1 MNSLKHVTR
10 MAAHAAALVF
20 GAFWLVATSAPAEP
34 ARDCFTGLDNPTRLQ
49 MVLGPIQSSTGTCGA
64 LGALDGVAPDS
75 TLVFD
80 LSKGSRPLDWGG
92 ACWGY
97 ETLALTGPTGVT
109 VRAETNG
116 YNWSGDALT
125 AVRGSFAL
133 PGQPACRGD
142 YWTLRLFPET
152 PPEDGQLIS
161 PLDAGSGPWIVE
173 RHIGVEQA
181 QFCGDT
187 FVETGPVGC
196 TQRFA
201 VVSITELAP

>member
-1 MNSLKHVTR
+1 
-10 MAAHAAALVF
+10 MAAHAAALIF

-34 ARDCFTGLDNPTRLQ
+34 ARDCFTGLANPTRLQ
-49 MVLGPIQSSTGTCGA
+49 VVLGPVQSSTGSCV
-64 LGALDGVAPDS
+64 ALDGVAPDS

-80 LSKGSRPLDWGG
+80 LSQGPRPQDWGG
-92 ACWGY
+92 GCWGY
-97 ETLALTGPTGVT
+97 QTQALAGPTGVT
-109 VRAETNG
+109 VQTGEDV

-125 AVRGSFAL
+125 AVRGTFAL

-152 PPEDGQLIS
+152 APEQDQLLS

-181 QFCGDT
+181 QFCGAAFT
-187 FVETGPVGC
+187 QTGSAGC
-196 TQRFA
+196 TERFA
-201 VVSITELAP
+201 VVSITELAAP